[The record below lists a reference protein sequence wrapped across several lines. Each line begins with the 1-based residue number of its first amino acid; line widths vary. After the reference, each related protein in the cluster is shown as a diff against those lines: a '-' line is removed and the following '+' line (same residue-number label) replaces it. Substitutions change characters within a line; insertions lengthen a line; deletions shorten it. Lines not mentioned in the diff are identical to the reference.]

1 MVQKIISKVT
11 DLFIIYYSCLKKEPL
26 FFSRNETVP
35 SLVVSGEQ
43 VENVKSYPDRQTT
56 GDKKR

>member
-26 FFSRNETVP
+26 FFSPNETVP
-35 SLVVSGEQ
+35 SLVVSEKQ
-43 VENVKSYPDRQTT
+43 VGNVKSYPDTDNGR
-56 GDKKR
+56 